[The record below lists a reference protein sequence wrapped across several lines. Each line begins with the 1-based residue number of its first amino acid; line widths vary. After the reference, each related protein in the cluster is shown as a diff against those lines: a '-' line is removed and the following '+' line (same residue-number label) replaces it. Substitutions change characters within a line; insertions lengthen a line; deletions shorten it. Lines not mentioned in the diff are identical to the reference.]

1 MRTTPVV
8 AVLSGSLMIRLTQ
21 KQLASL
27 LQQWQ
32 QEGKPGDQ
40 LTLRLLQS

>member
-1 MRTTPVV
+1 MSAPVV
-8 AVLSGSLMIRLTQ
+8 AVLSGSLVIRLTQ

-32 QEGKPGDQ
+32 REGKPGDQ

>member
-1 MRTTPVV
+1 MNAPVV
-8 AVLSGSLMIRLTQ
+8 AVLSGNLTIRLTPQ
-21 KQLASL
+21 QLESL